1 MGSPSLLQGIFPIQ
15 GSNPGLPQGRWT
27 LHSWATREAPYSYTK
42 GQTSVVQ
49 SSVQLRDPIYCSSP
63 GFWPS
68 PSSLGVCS
76 NSGPL
81 SKGSMQS
88 SCPRIDSWWWTGKPS
103 AAVHG
108 TAVKTQL
115 NELSSKANKA
125 FPALISRRAS
135 ESIWKCSLQ
144 EFYFSKPEQHYFPQ
158 KIIKNRN
165 MVLPL
170 HKHTQMAPNAENLLR
185 HVNYF
190 SHVPCHYIDWKG
202 NSKYPTWLSMRE
214 FHIPPISTW
223 LRPSTVTITSP
234 WEFWGLEYLEAR
246 FCAWYLKKPWPT
258 LMGMYKSPTA

>member
-1 MGSPSLLQGIFPIQ
+1 MEFSRPQDWGSPSLLQGIFPIQ

-108 TAVKTQL
+108 TAVRH
-115 NELSSKANKA
+115 NWMSWE
-125 FPALISRRAS
+125 F
-135 ESIWKCSLQ
+135 ESQQSL
-144 EFYFSKPEQHYFPQ
+144 
-158 KIIKNRN
+158 
-165 MVLPL
+165 
-170 HKHTQMAPNAENLLR
+170 
-185 HVNYF
+185 
-190 SHVPCHYIDWKG
+190 
-202 NSKYPTWLSMRE
+202 
-214 FHIPPISTW
+214 
-223 LRPSTVTITSP
+223 PSTNFETGQWVNMKMLTAGIL
-234 WEFWGLEYLEAR
+234 F
-246 FCAWYLKKPWPT
+246 FQAWTTLFPTKNHKKQKY
-258 LMGMYKSPTA
+258 GSPTA